1 MPPPYPDP
9 QSFTNNKAV
18 VAATIASDQAK
29 SASIPIRGMDV
40 VGIYIPA
47 GLAGSVTALT
57 FEVSD
62 DDTTFV
68 QAKNPDNTAITHT
81 LNNTAGYQKLSSIM
95 DLAGANFVKLVVN
108 NAPSADAAFKLALK
122 GLK

>member
-18 VAATIASDQAK
+18 VAATIASGATK
-29 SASIPIRGMDV
+29 SASIPIYGMDV
-40 VGIYIPA
+40 MGIYIPA
-47 GLAGSVTALT
+47 SLAVGVTSMT

-62 DDTTFV
+62 DGTTFV
-68 QAKNPDNTAITHT
+68 QARNPDNTAITHT
-81 LNNTAGYQKLSSIM
+81 LNTTAGYQKLSSIM
-95 DLAGANFVKLVVN
+95 DLAEANFMKIVVN
-108 NAPSADAAFKLALK
+108 NAPSADAAFKVALK